1 MDAVMMSLREYRSKA
16 SCLADL
22 LPWAALVAPGVV
34 LNMDGSFQRT
44 MRFRGPDLDSA
55 TPAELVAVTARLN
68 SALRRSRHAYLHSTV
83 FTKRQRVRVP
93 ETPTYLD
100 ALLADESLTGGLEP
114 KLSHHHLRTLTL
126 TGFPTETF
134 PACSPS

>member
-1 MDAVMMSLREYRSKA
+1 MLSSTFSKFA
-16 SCLADL
+16 EVELTAGGAG
-22 LPWAALVAPGVV
+22 AATSSTARPLF
-34 LNMDGSFQRT
+34 LQL
-44 MRFRGPDLDSA
+44 GP
-55 TPAELVAVTARLN
+55 ETARLN

-114 KLSHHHLRTLTL
+114 KLSHHHLRTLTI

-134 PACSPS
+134 PACSTQLSIARHSAKHSFR